1 MARYDLIVIG
11 SGPAGEKGAAQV
23 AYFGKKTALI
33 ERAAPRLG
41 GACTNT
47 GTLPSKTLRETALA
61 ITGMNSR
68 GLEAAVL
75 ALPKPYTARTLMHR
89 EQLVVGAERGRIAR
103 NVERHGIK
111 VLAGTASF
119 VDAHTVRIEE
129 TGETL
134 EADVFL
140 IATGSRP
147 HRPSWIPFEEVE
159 IYDSDEILE
168 IEIIPDSMIVL
179 GSGVIASEY
188 ACIFAA
194 LGVKVTVMDG
204 KDRLL
209 GFLDGEIGQRFHA
222 ELMRLGLTLQLGDAP
237 VKCAIDAR
245 TRVCSVTTA
254 GGKVETAA
262 AVLAAAGRTG
272 NTAGM
277 GLEALGIVPD
287 KRGNLAVNEHF
298 QTALPH
304 IYAAGDVVGFPG
316 LASTSME
323 QGRVAMCHAFG
334 LSYKTCVNPLFPY
347 GIYTIP
353 EMSYVG
359 RSEEEL
365 KQQGVDYLAGRASM
379 RDNARA
385 EILGAES
392 GFLKILFAP
401 DRKILGVHALGPSAT
416 ELIHIGLMALL
427 ADATIDLFIDAVFN
441 FPTLSELYKY
451 AAYDGLGALIRREKG
466 AAA

>member
-1 MARYDLIVIG
+1 MAMYDLIVIG
-11 SGPAGEKGAAQV
+11 SGPAGEKGAAQ
-23 AYFGKKTALI
+23 AAWFGKKTAMI
-33 ERAAPRLG
+33 EKAAPRLG

-47 GTLPSKTLRETALA
+47 GTLPSKTLRESALA
-61 ITGMNSR
+61 LTGMTSR
-68 GLEAAVL
+68 GLEAAGL
-75 ALPKPYTARTLMHR
+75 ARPKPFHASTLMHR
-89 EQLVVGAERGRIAR
+89 ERIVVGEERERIAR
-103 NVERHGIK
+103 NMDRHK
-111 VLAGTASF
+111 VDLFPGSAVF
-119 VDAHTVRIEE
+119 VDAHTVKV
-129 TGETL
+129 GDKTL
-134 EADVFL
+134 TADFFL

-147 HRPSWIPFEEVE
+147 HRPSWIPFAEEE

-168 IEIIPDSMIVL
+168 IETIPDSLIVL

-298 QTALPH
+298 QTVLPH
-304 IYAAGDVVGFPG
+304 IYAAGDVGGFPG
-316 LASTSME
+316 LASTRME

-359 RSEEEL
+359 RTEEEL